1 MSAITM
7 RNIYQSGQLKM
18 EDDNKLI
25 YLTPSEPI
33 VYVSNYWIYKQM
45 PSVKQWVNDIE
56 TQLTMHKAQGSNHL
70 SFTFPENETPDD
82 QLLKEIKDKDFELS
96 YLELYA
102 ISPEE
107 LNFNTTID
115 IDVQFVT
122 QDNIEDYLSIHQV
135 FAKPFGDDYLQ
146 QSTEIIRDQF
156 VDDNKDRIIAYK
168 GMIPVGIMDLIKSED
183 TIEIDGFGVL
193 PDYQRQGIGEVMQS
207 FVATVANNRTIILVA
222 DGEDTAKDMYLK
234 QGYVYISYSYNVLK
248 EHIN

>member
-1 MSAITM
+1 MSNVTM

-56 TQLTMHKAQGSNHL
+56 TQSTMHKAQGSNHL

>member
-1 MSAITM
+1 MSTVTM

-56 TQLTMHKAQGSNHL
+56 TQSTMHKAQGSNHL

-168 GMIPVGIMDLIKSED
+168 GTIPVGIMDLIKSED
-183 TIEIDGFGVL
+183 TLEIDGFGVL
-193 PDYQRQGIGEVMQS
+193 PDYQRQGIGQVMQN

>member
-1 MSAITM
+1 MSNVTM

-56 TQLTMHKAQGSNHL
+56 TQSTMHKAQGSNHL

-135 FAKPFGDDYLQ
+135 FAKPFGDNYLQ

-156 VDDNKDRIIAYK
+156 ADDNKDRIIAYK
-168 GMIPVGIMDLIKSED
+168 GTIPVGIMDLIKSED
-183 TIEIDGFGVL
+183 TLEIDGFGVL
-193 PDYQRQGIGEVMQS
+193 PDYQRQGIGQVMQN

>member
-1 MSAITM
+1 M

-45 PSVKQWVNDIE
+45 PSIKQWVNDIE
-56 TQLTMHKAQGSNHL
+56 TQSTMHKAQGSNHL

>member
-1 MSAITM
+1 M

-56 TQLTMHKAQGSNHL
+56 TQSMMHKAQGSNHL

-168 GMIPVGIMDLIKSED
+168 GTIPVGIMDLIKSED

>member
-1 MSAITM
+1 MSNVTM

-45 PSVKQWVNDIE
+45 PSIKQWVNDIE
-56 TQLTMHKAQGSNHL
+56 TQSTMHKAQGSNHL

>member
-1 MSAITM
+1 M
-7 RNIYQSGQLKM
+7 
-18 EDDNKLI
+18 
-25 YLTPSEPI
+25 
-33 VYVSNYWIYKQM
+33 
-45 PSVKQWVNDIE
+45 
-56 TQLTMHKAQGSNHL
+56 
-70 SFTFPENETPDD
+70 
-82 QLLKEIKDKDFELS
+82 
-96 YLELYA
+96 
-102 ISPEE
+102 
-107 LNFNTTID
+107 
-115 IDVQFVT
+115 
-122 QDNIEDYLSIHQV
+122 SIHQV

-168 GMIPVGIMDLIKSED
+168 GTIPVGIMDLIKSED

>member
-1 MSAITM
+1 MSNVTM

-33 VYVSNYWIYKQM
+33 VYVSNYWMYKQM

-56 TQLTMHKAQGSNHL
+56 TQSTMHKAQGSNHL

-168 GMIPVGIMDLIKSED
+168 GTIPVGIMDLIKSED

-193 PDYQRQGIGEVMQS
+193 PDYQRQGIGQVMQI

>member
-1 MSAITM
+1 MSNVTM

-56 TQLTMHKAQGSNHL
+56 TQSTMHKAQGSNHL

-168 GMIPVGIMDLIKSED
+168 GTIPVGIMDLIKSED

-193 PDYQRQGIGEVMQS
+193 PDYQRQGIGQVMQI

>member
-1 MSAITM
+1 MSNVTM

-56 TQLTMHKAQGSNHL
+56 TQSTMHKAQGSNHL

-168 GMIPVGIMDLIKSED
+168 GTIPVGIMDLIKSED
-183 TIEIDGFGVL
+183 TIEIDGFGAL
-193 PDYQRQGIGEVMQS
+193 PDFQRQGIGEVMQS